1 MPEFFIALGIAATI
15 FVLAIIFFLS
25 LKGTLT
31 VCFDGEFSLSFKVF
45 CINIR
50 LLPIK
55 EKGKRYRKS
64 MSRREARKIRRAVEQ
79 SKERKRALKEKI
91 LNFFKKEEKKPPVQK
106 TQKKEPPAKK
116 ESAPDIPVRLLA
128 RETIDLVAAF
138 TEIVGLLVKRFA
150 HHLKIKITRLKI
162 KIATGDPAITAVTYG
177 SVTSIISV
185 LLPILDDVENLGL
198 PKERDL
204 DITTDFLSDTT
215 EVDLKVSFS
224 IRIWHFIDIGLRAW
238 IGGLSKYVNRKG
250 GIDKTFEQISELIEA
265 FSPQKEEN
273 TEKNEINNKK

>member
-1 MPEFFIALGIAATI
+1 MPEFFTALGIAATI
-15 FVLAIIFFLS
+15 FILAIIFFLS

-31 VCFDGEFSLSFKVF
+31 VCFDGEFSLSFKVLCF
-45 CINIR
+45 NIK

-55 EKGKRYRKS
+55 EKKKRYRKS
-64 MSRREARKIRRAVEQ
+64 MSRRKARKIRRAVEQ

-91 LNFFKKEEKKPPVQK
+91 LSLFKKEGKESSEQKVQVKETLEKK
-106 TQKKEPPAKK
+106 E
-116 ESAPDIPVRLLA
+116 EAPKIPVKLLA

-150 HHLKIKITRLKI
+150 HHLKIKILRLKR

-185 LLPILDDVENLGL
+185 LLPILDDVENLKL
-198 PKERDL
+198 PRKREL
-204 DITTDFLSDTT
+204 DITADFLSDTT

-224 IRIWHFIDIGLRAW
+224 IRVWHFADITLRSL

-250 GIDKTFEQISELIEA
+250 GIDNTFRQISELIEGFTPPKEDSA
-265 FSPQKEEN
+265 QKH
-273 TEKNEINNKK
+273 EIDNK